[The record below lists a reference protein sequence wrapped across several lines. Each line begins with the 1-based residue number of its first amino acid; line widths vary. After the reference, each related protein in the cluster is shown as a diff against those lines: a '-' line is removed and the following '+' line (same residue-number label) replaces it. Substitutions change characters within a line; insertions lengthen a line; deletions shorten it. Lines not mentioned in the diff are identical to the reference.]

1 MNIIQIGANR
11 GNDDLSLI
19 IGKTQPTKLILVEPF
34 KLHNT
39 SLLDY
44 YSWVENISI
53 ENLAIG
59 KETGKTLN
67 FYYHIDDGPGY
78 EISSLIKEHITKP
91 NHYSSDD
98 GVRSF
103 MVETININDLFE
115 KYNLVDIDILFID
128 AEGYDYKIISGINF
142 EKYNI
147 KKLYFENLH
156 LESQDIYINLESKG
170 YKIDKHVG
178 LNGWSSLAYK

>member
-11 GNDDLSLI
+11 GNDDLSSI
-19 IGKTQPTKLILVEPF
+19 IGKTQPTKLVLVEPV

-39 SLLDY
+39 ALLNY

-53 ENLAIG
+53 ENLAIEE
-59 KETGKTLN
+59 KTGKN
-67 FYYHIDDGPGY
+67 IKFYYHIDDKPGY
-78 EISSLIKEHITKP
+78 EVSSIIKEHIVPK
-91 NHYSSDD
+91 HYHSND
-98 GVRSF
+98 GIRSF
-103 MVETININDLFE
+103 MVKTININDLF
-115 KYNLVDIDILFID
+115 K
-128 AEGYDYKIISGINF
+128 
-142 EKYNI
+142 KYNI

-156 LESQDIYINLESKG
+156 LENQDIYKNLEDKG

>member
-1 MNIIQIGANR
+1 MNMIQIGANR
-11 GNDDLSLI
+11 GNDDLSSI
-19 IGKTQPTKLILVEPF
+19 IGKTQPTKLVLVEPV

-39 SLLDY
+39 ALLNY
-44 YSWVENISI
+44 YSWVKNISI
-53 ENLAIG
+53 ENLAIEE
-59 KETGKTLN
+59 KTGKN
-67 FYYHIDDGPGY
+67 IKFYYHIDDKPGY
-78 EISSLIKEHITKP
+78 EVSSIIKEHIVPK
-91 NHYSSDD
+91 HYHSND
-98 GVRSF
+98 GIRSF
-103 MVETININDLFE
+103 MVKTININDLFK

-128 AEGYDYKIISGINF
+128 AEGYDYKIISNINF

-156 LESQDIYINLESKG
+156 LENQDIYKNLEDKG